1 MLMDLERK
9 TNGATVE
16 RVCEEIKRLF
26 GQSDKSELS
35 ILAFR
40 IAAVLH
46 EGVVSVAI
54 QAYRGVSPFRS
65 RTMADSGVGQLGLLR
80 KRRGNG
86 IRR

>member
-26 GQSDKSELS
+26 GQSDKSGLS

-65 RTMADSGVGQLGLLR
+65 RTMTGSGVGAAR
-80 KRRGNG
+80 SAP
-86 IRR
+86 